1 MCWSKGLLW
10 AMSLV
15 YVVSGYEAPVDVD
28 ATDAETPRF
37 SSHYSDSPP
46 VEMAVM
52 GGISLCLTIIN
63 IVFIYLTGILLLKVG
78 SSPLSTSTG

>member
-1 MCWSKGLLW
+1 MFVLAKGLLW

-15 YVVSGYEAPVDVD
+15 YVVSGYEAPVD
-28 ATDAETPRF
+28 ATDAETPHF